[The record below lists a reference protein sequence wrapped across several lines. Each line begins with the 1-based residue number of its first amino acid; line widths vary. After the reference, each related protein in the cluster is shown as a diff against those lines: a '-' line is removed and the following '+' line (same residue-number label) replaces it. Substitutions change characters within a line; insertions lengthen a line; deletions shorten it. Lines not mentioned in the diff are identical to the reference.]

1 MAGLWEYTLWC
12 FSLDPRGGIRSFQR
26 RPKAGDAHVVASF
39 TWKEVCAQLV
49 REKEEDE
56 DEDEDEDDLIVLMTD

>member
-1 MAGLWEYTLWC
+1 M
-12 FSLDPRGGIRSFQR
+12 
-26 RPKAGDAHVVASF
+26 VASF